1 MKCDKKNRLNLKD
14 HVPLKPNPIR
24 RGMTVDEVIESSM
37 FSFNAGT
44 FRKACELFSKHMAKK
59 DVRIGVSLAGALV
72 PAGIGRSCLIP
83 LIKAGFVDWI
93 VSTGANLY
101 HDLHHVLGYKF
112 REGQA
117 AVDDGQLRENGII
130 RIYDIF
136 LDYEALLD
144 TDSFVRKTLLRER
157 ANFPDPC
164 SSADIHALLGK
175 EIIRINPKLKDESL
189 LAVAYEAGVP
199 IHTSSPADS
208 SIGMNVAALM
218 LEDAPIPMDTHK
230 DINEVTSYVY
240 DIKKKG
246 GKSAVLL
253 LGGGSPKNFVLQT
266 EPHIQEILG
275 LPEAGHDFFI
285 QFTDARPDTGGLS
298 GATPS
303 EAVSWGKIDPTAL
316 SKTIVSYGDCSF
328 MLPFFVSYVMNKSKP
343 RLCSRLFEKRNK
355 LIQQLQQDY
364 KEIGS
369 YKKQADQGYKS
380 GRGSR

>member
-1 MKCDKKNRLNLKD
+1 MKCPKHKKAPLD
-14 HVPLKPNPIR
+14 THVPLKPKPLHK
-24 RGMTVDEVIESSM
+24 GMTVDQVIHSSL

-44 FRKACELFSKHMAKK
+44 FRKACELFANHIAKK
-59 DVRIGVSLAGALV
+59 DVRIGMSLAGALV

-83 LIKAGFVDWI
+83 LVNSGMVDWI

-101 HDLHHVLGYKF
+101 HDLHYALGYEF
-112 REGQA
+112 REGRA
-117 AVDDGQLRENGII
+117 VVDDEQLRENGII

-136 LDYEALLD
+136 LDYDALLD
-144 TDSFVRKTLLRER
+144 TDRFVRETLKRER
-157 ANFPDPC
+157 SNLPNPC

-175 EIIRINPKLKDESL
+175 EIININPRLKDESL

-208 SIGMNVAALM
+208 SIGMNIAALL
-218 LEDAPIPMDTHK
+218 LEDSPVAMDTHK

-240 DIKKKG
+240 DMKKRG

-266 EPHIQEILG
+266 EPHIQEVLS

-303 EAVSWGKIDPTAL
+303 EAVSWGKIDPSAL
-316 SKTIVSYGDCSF
+316 SRTIVSYGDCSL
-328 MLPFFVSYVMNKSKP
+328 MLPFFVSYVLNKSAS
-343 RLCSRLFEKRNK
+343 RRNSRLLHKRIP
-355 LIQQLQQDY
+355 LMQQLKQDY
-364 KEIGS
+364 REIGS
-369 YKKQADQGYKS
+369 YKS
-380 GRGSR
+380 CP

>member
-1 MKCDKKNRLNLKD
+1 MKCKKNKGPESDNRIT
-14 HVPLKPNPIR
+14 LKPRPIV
-24 RGMTVDEVIESSM
+24 RGMTVDKVIESSL

-44 FRKACELFSKHMAKK
+44 FRKACELFVKHIARE
-59 DVRIGVSLAGALV
+59 DVRIGVSIAGALI

-83 LIKAGFVDWI
+83 LIKSGMIDWI

-101 HDLHHVLGYKF
+101 HDLHHVLGYEF
-112 REGQA
+112 REGRA
-117 AVDDGQLRENGII
+117 VVDDEQLREDGVI

-136 LDYEALLD
+136 LDYDALLD
-144 TDSFVRKTLLRER
+144 TDNFVRETLRRER
-157 ANFPDPC
+157 GNLPEPC

-175 EIIRINPKLKDESL
+175 EIIKIKPSVKDESL

-208 SIGMNVAALM
+208 SIGMNIAALM
-218 LEDAPIPMDTHK
+218 LENKPVAMDTHK

-240 DIKKKG
+240 DIKKRG

-266 EPHIQEILG
+266 EPHIQEVLG

-303 EAVSWGKIDPTAL
+303 EAVSWGKIDPSAL
-316 SKTIVSYGDCSF
+316 SKTIVSYGDCSL
-328 MLPFFVSYVMNKSKP
+328 MLPFFVSYILNRSEP
-343 RLCSRLFEKRNK
+343 RAVSGLLEKRKK
-355 LIQQLQQDY
+355 LSQQLKRDY
-364 KEIGS
+364 RKIGS
-369 YKKQADQGYKS
+369 YKKKS
-380 GRGSR
+380 AG

>member
-1 MKCDKKNRLNLKD
+1 VKISKHFMKHNKKSRPCLSN
-14 HVPLKPNPIR
+14 HIPLKPKPLG
-24 RGMTVDEVIESSM
+24 RGMTVDEVIESSL

-44 FRKACELFSKHMAKK
+44 FRKACELFAQHIVKK

-83 LIKAGFVDWI
+83 LIKAGFIDWI

-101 HDLHHVLGYKF
+101 HDLHYALGYDF
-112 REGQA
+112 REGRSV
-117 AVDDGQLRENGII
+117 VDDEKLRENGII

-136 LDYEALLD
+136 LDYDALLD
-144 TDSFVRKTLLRER
+144 TDNFVRETLSRKRNSLP
-157 ANFPDPC
+157 NPC
-164 SSADIHALLGK
+164 TSADIHALLGK
-175 EIIRINPKLKDESL
+175 EIIKRKPELKDESL

-199 IHTSSPADS
+199 VHTSSPADS
-208 SIGMNVAALM
+208 SIGMNIAALA
-218 LEDAPIPMDTHK
+218 LEGKSIPVDTHK

-266 EPHIQEILG
+266 EPHIQEVLG

-316 SKTIVSYGDCSF
+316 SRTIVSYGDCSF
-328 MLPFFVSYVMNKSKP
+328 MLPFFVSYVLNKSETRTKSG
-343 RLCSRLFEKRNK
+343 LYEKRSR
-355 LIQQLQQDY
+355 LIQQLKNDY
-364 KEIGS
+364 RKKGS
-369 YKKQADQGYKS
+369 FKKTTG
-380 GRGSR
+380 

>member
-1 MKCDKKNRLNLKD
+1 MKCSKKNKSHLDK
-14 HVPLKPNPIR
+14 HIPLKPKPIKP
-24 RGMTVDEVIESSM
+24 GMTVDQVIESSL
-37 FSFNAGT
+37 FSYNAGT
-44 FRKACELFSKHMAKK
+44 FRKACELFAKHIVKEN
-59 DVRIGVSLAGALV
+59 VRIGVSLAGALT

-83 LIKAGFVDWI
+83 LIKSGMVDWM

-101 HDLHHVLGYKF
+101 HDLHFVLGYEF
-112 REGQA
+112 REGRA
-117 AVDDGQLRENGII
+117 VVDDGQLRDKGII

-136 LDYEALLD
+136 LNYEALLD
-144 TDSFVRKTLLRER
+144 TDTFVRETLRRER
-157 ANFPDPC
+157 SNLPDPC

-175 EIIRINPKLKDESL
+175 EIIRINPDLKEESL
-189 LAVAYEAGVP
+189 LAVAYEAAVP

-218 LEDAPIPMDTHK
+218 LEGKPIPMDTHK

-240 DIKKKG
+240 DIKKRG

-266 EPHIQEILG
+266 EPHIQEVLG

-303 EAVSWGKIDPTAL
+303 EAVSWGKVDPSAL
-316 SKTIVSYGDCSF
+316 SKTIVSYGDCSL
-328 MLPFFVSYVMNKSKP
+328 MLPFFVSYALNKTV
-343 RLCSRLFEKRNK
+343 SRPVSGLLRKRD
-355 LIQQLQQDY
+355 QLVRQLKKDF
-364 KEIGS
+364 KDIGS
-369 YKKQADQGYKS
+369 YNK
-380 GRGSR
+380 

>member
-1 MKCDKKNRLNLKD
+1 MKCKKHERIHMHN
-14 HVPLKPNPIR
+14 HIPLRPKPISK
-24 RGMTVDEVIESSM
+24 GMTVDQVIESSL

-44 FRKACELFSKHMAKK
+44 FRKACELFSKHVAKK

-83 LIKAGFVDWI
+83 LIKSGLIDWV

-101 HDLHHVLGYKF
+101 HDLHYVLGYEF
-112 REGQA
+112 REGRA
-117 AVDDGQLRENGII
+117 VVDDEKLRENGII

-136 LDYEALLD
+136 LDYDALLD
-144 TDSFVRKTLLRER
+144 TDTFVRETIRRER
-157 ANFPDPC
+157 HTLPAPC
-164 SSADIHALLGK
+164 SSADIHALLGR
-175 EIIRINPKLKDESL
+175 EITRIKPGLKDKSL

-199 IHTSSPADS
+199 LHTSSPGDS
-208 SIGMNVAALM
+208 SIGMNIAALM
-218 LEDAPIPMDTHK
+218 LEETPVMLDTHK

-240 DIKKKG
+240 DIKKRK

-266 EPHIQEILG
+266 EPHIQEVLG

-303 EAVSWGKIDPTAL
+303 EAVSWGKIDPSAL
-316 SKTIVSYGDCSF
+316 SKTIVSYGDCSL
-328 MLPFFVSYVMNKSKP
+328 MLPFFVSHVLNRTKKRP
-343 RLCSRLFEKRNK
+343 LSRLSQKRAE
-355 LIQQLQQDY
+355 LLTQLKQDY
-364 KEIGS
+364 RKKGS
-369 YKKQADQGYKS
+369 YKKQP
-380 GRGSR
+380 R